1 LLRRCASRNDSG
13 QQAGAGVEKVYC
25 VYILTNQRD
34 TVLYTGVTGDLRARV
49 QQHRE
54 KLLPGFTNRYN
65 VSKLVYYEAGDDASG
80 VIAREKQI
88 KAGSRQ
94 KKIDLINRLNPE
106 WRDLYDDLKRDRFVA
121 PLLA

>member
-1 LLRRCASRNDSG
+1 VLQAISG
-13 QQAGAGVEKVYC
+13 PAFIRIE
-25 VYILTNQRD
+25 RS
-34 TVLYTGVTGDLRARV
+34 
-49 QQHRE
+49 
-54 KLLPGFTNRYN
+54 LPGFSNRYN
-65 VSKLVYYEAGDDASG
+65 VSKLVYYEAGYDASG